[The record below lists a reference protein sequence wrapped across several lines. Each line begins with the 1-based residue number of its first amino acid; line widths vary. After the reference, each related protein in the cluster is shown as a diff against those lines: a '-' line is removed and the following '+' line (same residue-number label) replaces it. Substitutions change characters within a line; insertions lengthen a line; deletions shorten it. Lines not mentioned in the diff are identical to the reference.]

1 MRVTAVESTEL
12 FVHPATGDDVP
23 CQVVRVV
30 LGEVPDGVPLVVEVT
45 GPGVRGERT
54 VDGRAPD
61 GRAPD
66 GRAPDGRAPDGRAP
80 DGRPPDTVVEVPV
93 RVTAPAAVP
102 GARVP
107 ITVRAGA
114 GRERC
119 TAEGELLVA
128 EPGWTVWMIPHFH
141 YDPVWW
147 NTQAA
152 YTATWDHAGGAA
164 QANRQEFQH
173 AGFDLVRLHLDTAR
187 REPGYTFVLA
197 EVDYLKPY
205 WNAHPEDRAYLRRL
219 LAEGRV
225 EIMGGTYNE
234 PNTNLTGPEATI
246 RNLVHGIGFQR
257 DVLGGDPATA
267 WQLDAFG
274 HDPQFPGLA
283 AEAGLTSSS
292 WARGPYHQWGP
303 MLVGGGWGDPS
314 VMQFPSEFEWVSPSG
329 RGVTTHYMP
338 AHYSAGWWMDS
349 APALEQAEAAVYELF
364 TLLKKVAATR
374 NVLLPVGTDYTPPN
388 KWVMEIQ
395 RDWNRRYVSPRF
407 VCGLPREF
415 FAAVR
420 AEGVRLTPQTRDMNP
435 IYTGKDVSYIDT
447 KQAQRHAETR
457 LADAEKFAAI
467 ATATLGAPYPHAALD
482 KAWRQIAYGAHH
494 DGITGSESDQV
505 YLHLMTGW
513 REAYDL
519 GGKVLD
525 ASLRRLGEG
534 LTGVAVWNPSSWP
547 RTDLVRV
554 RLTLPEPG
562 SYGVALD
569 PPTRGVLLEHPERHL
584 DGSLAAVDAVFVA
597 DDVPALGY
605 RTFRLVPTREPAR
618 IGWAVREGTR
628 IANATHAVEADPERG
643 GTVTSLMVEGR
654 ELLQQDRVGNE
665 LLVYDE
671 HPAHPRFGEGPWHL
685 VPSGGVT
692 GSAAAPAE
700 VHVAECPAGRRIV
713 VTGKVG
719 PVAYTQEI
727 TLWDGLPRVD
737 LTTHV
742 DEFHGSDVLLRLRWP
757 VRAPGALP
765 VSEVAGAVVGR
776 GFGLID
782 VDSAEHPWT
791 LDNPA
796 HNWFALSSTAR
807 VVLRSPAG
815 RPLGARAVGVAE
827 IIAPRDADAADLR
840 DLAVALVRQGV
851 TSTCSTGPG
860 TRYGNLAVDSNLPDV
875 RIAVGTPDE
884 NPFVAALLDDTE
896 AAELRA
902 RLAAEGRARLWVPAD
917 EPLEKVWVPGA
928 DLTGLRD
935 LPVLVVCGEG
945 AVGELIE
952 DLADAAVEV
961 VTDAEPADASLDDFT
976 IGLINRGLPGF
987 AIDPSGAMH
996 VSLMRSCTGWPSGV
1010 WIDPPRRTAPDGSGF
1025 QLQHWPHA
1033 FECSLVAGPGD
1044 WRAADLVRLG
1054 HDVNHPL
1061 AATVGRD
1068 GPAGESRSFL
1078 ETGPGLVLTALKAAG
1093 NPIASGRTP
1102 GPVTALTARV
1112 CEAGGRTVPL
1122 SIATTL
1128 PLDTGSGGTAPWRRA
1143 DLLENVTGDAP
1154 GTLDGMEIVTLVA
1167 PLRPVPSGDV
1177 AGDRATGPRV
1187 NGPKAGVATADVAGL
1202 RAGGSEASGPG
1213 RSAGGRLAAWGNA
1226 PVVPEIEPHQPVH
1239 TRYWLNNTGPAPM
1252 GDLPVAVHL
1261 SPSDLDVSG
1270 SVDLTLTIASG
1281 LTEDRAEGVV
1291 TLTAPDGWSV
1301 TPAVRPYVLP
1311 PGGHATVPVR
1321 LTPPA
1326 DAEIGLHVLAARI
1339 EFGGQAYE
1347 DVTRLHVVR
1356 PGEGGRRSP
1365 GLEVSLEG
1373 LGHPPHLRLRPGDRA
1388 EVVVRLR
1395 SEARSPVAAQ
1405 AQLVSPWQTFE
1416 MFPEWNGGAVVPPEG
1431 EAEVC
1436 FPVRVPP
1443 GARPGRWWA
1452 LVKVACAGWLH
1463 YTDTIEVEVEP

>member
-1 MRVTAVESTEL
+1 MRIAAVESTEL
-12 FVHPATGDDVP
+12 FVRTATGDGP

-30 LGEVPDGVPLVVEVT
+30 LDEVPDDASAVVEVT
-45 GPGVRGERT
+45 GPGVRGEHT
-54 VDGRAPD
+54 A
-61 GRAPD
+61 
-66 GRAPDGRAPDGRAP
+66 
-80 DGRPPDTVVEVPV
+80 DGRPPGTVPVVVEVPV
-93 RVTAPAAVP
+93 EAAAPAAVP

-107 ITVRAGA
+107 ITVRAAA

-152 YTATWDHAGGAA
+152 YTATWDHAGGLA

-187 REPGYTFVLA
+187 REPGYKFVLA

-219 LAEGRV
+219 LAEGRL

-246 RNLVHGIGFQR
+246 RNIVHGIGFQR

-274 HDPQFPGLA
+274 HDPQFPGLI

-303 MLVGGGWGDPS
+303 MLAGGGWGDPS
-314 VMQFPSEFEWVSPSG
+314 VMQFPSEFEWLSPSG

-349 APALEQAEAAVYELF
+349 APDLEQAEAAVYELF

-420 AEGVRLTPQTRDMNP
+420 DEGVRLTPQTRDMNP

-457 LADAEKFAAI
+457 LADAEKFAAV
-467 ATATLGAPYPHAALD
+467 AAATLGAPYPHAALD

-505 YLHLMTGW
+505 YLDLMTGW

-519 GGKVLD
+519 GGRVLD

-554 RLTLPEPG
+554 RLTLPAPG

-569 PPTRGVLLEHPERHL
+569 PPARGLLLEHPERHP

-605 RTFRLVPTREPAR
+605 RTFRLVPTAAPAP

-628 IANATHAVEADPERG
+628 IENATHAVEVDPERG
-643 GTVTSLMVEGR
+643 GTVSSLTAEGR

-685 VPSGGVT
+685 VPSGGVS

-700 VHVAECPAGRRIV
+700 VAVAECPAGRRIV
-713 VTGKVG
+713 VGGRVG
-719 PVAYTQEI
+719 PVVYTQEI

-742 DEFHGSDVLLRLRWP
+742 DEFHGSDVLVRLRWP
-757 VRAPGALP
+757 VRVPGALP

-782 VDSAEHPWT
+782 VDSAQHPWT

-807 VVLRSPAG
+807 VALRSPAG

-827 IIAPRDADAADLR
+827 IIAPPDAVADDLR

-860 TRYGNLAVDSNLPDV
+860 PRYGNLAVDSNLPDV
-875 RIAVGTPDE
+875 RIAVGTPEE
-884 NPFVAALLDDTE
+884 NPFVAALLDDAE

-902 RLAAEGRARLWVPAD
+902 RLDAEGRARLWVPAD

-928 DLTGLRD
+928 DLTGPRD

-945 AVGELIE
+945 AVEELVA

-961 VTDAEPADASLDDFT
+961 VTDAEPADAVLDDYT
-976 IGLINRGLPGF
+976 IGLVNRGIPGF
-987 AIDPSGAMH
+987 AVDPSGALH

-1025 QLQHWPHA
+1025 QLQHWTHM
-1033 FECSLVAGPGD
+1033 FECSLVAAPGD
-1044 WRAADLVRLG
+1044 WRAADLVRIG

-1061 AATVGRD
+1061 AATTGLDGRAWQD

-1102 GPVTALTARV
+1102 GAVTALTARV
-1112 CEAGGRTVPL
+1112 YEAGGRTVPL

-1128 PLDTGSGGTAPWRRA
+1128 PLGPWRRA
-1143 DLLENVTGDAP
+1143 DLLENATGDAP

-1167 PLRPVPSGDV
+1167 PAPPPAPRPRRTPRRWAGSGP
-1177 AGDRATGPRV
+1177 ATWRR
-1187 NGPKAGVATADVAGL
+1187 AGL
-1202 RAGGSEASGPG
+1202 RA
-1213 RSAGGRLAAWGNA
+1213 
-1226 PVVPEIEPHQPVH
+1226 
-1239 TRYWLNNTGPAPM
+1239 
-1252 GDLPVAVHL
+1252 
-1261 SPSDLDVSG
+1261 
-1270 SVDLTLTIASG
+1270 
-1281 LTEDRAEGVV
+1281 
-1291 TLTAPDGWSV
+1291 
-1301 TPAVRPYVLP
+1301 
-1311 PGGHATVPVR
+1311 
-1321 LTPPA
+1321 
-1326 DAEIGLHVLAARI
+1326 
-1339 EFGGQAYE
+1339 
-1347 DVTRLHVVR
+1347 
-1356 PGEGGRRSP
+1356 
-1365 GLEVSLEG
+1365 
-1373 LGHPPHLRLRPGDRA
+1373 
-1388 EVVVRLR
+1388 
-1395 SEARSPVAAQ
+1395 
-1405 AQLVSPWQTFE
+1405 
-1416 MFPEWNGGAVVPPEG
+1416 
-1431 EAEVC
+1431 
-1436 FPVRVPP
+1436 
-1443 GARPGRWWA
+1443 
-1452 LVKVACAGWLH
+1452 AGWWPAGVRRRCRRPSR
-1463 YTDTIEVEVEP
+1463 TSRSTRATG

>member
-1 MRVTAVESTEL
+1 MRITAVQSTEL
-12 FVHPATGDDVP
+12 FAEPIAQAPHVQSPIAQDPIAQGP
-23 CQVVRVV
+23 MGSRPRQIVRVAV
-30 LGEVPDGVPLVVEVT
+30 DEAPYGTSLTVEVS
-45 GPGVRGERT
+45 GPGVRGAHTTRVEGPAA
-54 VDGRAPD
+54 VL
-61 GRAPD
+61 
-66 GRAPDGRAPDGRAP
+66 
-80 DGRPPDTVVEVPV
+80 EVPV
-93 RVTAPAAVP
+93 ETDATP
-102 GARVP
+102 GARIP
-107 ITVRAGA
+107 LTVEAAAG
-114 GRERC
+114 GERC
-119 TAEGELLVA
+119 AAEGEMTAA

-152 YTATWDHAGGAA
+152 YTAVWDGAGGWA
-164 QANRQEFQH
+164 QANRMEYQH

-205 WNAHPEDRAYLRRL
+205 WNAHPEDRAFLRRL
-219 LAEGRV
+219 LAEGRL

-234 PNTNLTGPEATI
+234 PNTNLTGAEATV
-246 RNLVHGIGFQR
+246 RNIVHGIGFQR

-274 HDPQFPGLA
+274 HDPQFPGLI

-303 MLVGGGWGDPS
+303 MLAGGGWGDPS
-314 VMQFPSEFEWVSPSG
+314 VMQFPSEFEWLSPSG

-349 APALEQAEAAVYELF
+349 APTLEEAEAAVYELF

-407 VCGLPREF
+407 VCGLPRQF

-435 IYTGKDVSYIDT
+435 IYTGKDVSFIDT
-447 KQAQRHAETR
+447 KQAQRHAEAR

-467 ATATLGAPYPHAALD
+467 AAAAAGAPYPHAALD

-505 YLHLMTGW
+505 YLDLMTGW

-519 GGKVLD
+519 GGAVLD

-534 LTGVAVWNPSSWP
+534 LRGVAVWNPSSWP

-562 SYGVALD
+562 AYGVTLD
-569 PPTRGVLLEHPERHL
+569 PPVRGLLLDHPERHP

-605 RTFRLVPTREPAR
+605 RTYRLVPTAGPVPV
-618 IGWAVREGTR
+618 GWTVREGTR
-628 IANATHAVEADPERG
+628 IENDTHAVEADPARG
-643 GTVTSLMVEGR
+643 GTVSSLVVAGR
-654 ELLQQDRVGNE
+654 ELLQQGRVGNE

-685 VPSGGVT
+685 VPNGRVI
-692 GSAAAPAE
+692 GSAGADAE
-700 VHVAECPAGRRIV
+700 VAVAECPAGRRIT

-742 DEFHGSDVLLRLRWP
+742 DEFAGSDVLVRLRWP
-757 VRAPGALP
+757 VRVPGALP

-776 GFGLID
+776 GFALID

-815 RPLGARAVGVAE
+815 RALGARAVGVAE
-827 IIAPRDADAADLR
+827 IIAPPGAPADRLR

-860 TRYGNLAVDSNLPDV
+860 PRYGNLAVDSNLPDV
-875 RIAVGTPDE
+875 RIAVGTPEE
-884 NPFVAALLDDTE
+884 NPFVADLLDEGE
-896 AAELRA
+896 AAALRA
-902 RLAAEGRARLWVPAD
+902 MLDARGRARLWIPAA
-917 EPLEKVWVPGA
+917 EPLEKVWVPSA
-928 DLTGLRD
+928 DLTGVRD

-945 AVGELIE
+945 AVEDLVA
-952 DLADAAVEV
+952 DLADARVEAL
-961 VTDAEPADASLDDFT
+961 TEAEPADAVLDDYT
-976 IGLINRGLPGF
+976 VGLVNRGVPGF
-987 AIDPSGAMH
+987 AVDPSGAMH
-996 VSLMRSCTGWPSGV
+996 VSLMRSCTGWPSGI
-1010 WIDPPRRTAPDGSGF
+1010 WIDPPRRTAPDGSNF
-1025 QLQHWPHA
+1025 QLQHWTHS
-1033 FECSLVAGPGD
+1033 FDCSLVAGPGD

-1061 AATVGRD
+1061 LAVPGPD

-1078 ETGPGLVLTALKAAG
+1078 ETGPGLVLTALKATG
-1093 NPIASGRTP
+1093 DPIASGRTP
-1102 GPVTALTARV
+1102 GPVTGLTARV
-1112 CEAGGRTVPL
+1112 YEAGGGTVPL
-1122 SIATTL
+1122 SITTAL
-1128 PLDTGSGGTAPWRRA
+1128 PLGPWRRA
-1143 DLLENVTGDAP
+1143 DLLENVRGPVPAA
-1154 GTLDGMEIVTLVA
+1154 LDGMEIVTLVA
-1167 PLRPVPSGDV
+1167 PVGPDAGEPRAGEPRDGE
-1177 AGDRATGPRV
+1177 AGDREG
-1187 NGPKAGVATADVAGL
+1187 GAGV
-1202 RAGGSEASGPG
+1202 
-1213 RSAGGRLAAWGNA
+1213 LA
-1226 PVVPEIEPHQPVH
+1226 VPEAEPHQPVF
-1239 TRYWLNNTGPAPM
+1239 TRYWLNNTGPAPL
-1252 GDLPVAVHL
+1252 GDMPVAVHL
-1261 SPSDLDVSG
+1261 SQADLDVEG
-1270 SVDLTLTIASG
+1270 PVDVTLTIASG

-1291 TLTAPDGWSV
+1291 ALTAPEGWTV
-1301 TPAVRPYVLP
+1301 TPAVRPYALP

-1321 LTPPA
+1321 LTPP
-1326 DAEIGLHVLAARI
+1326 EGVEGGLYLLTATTA
-1339 EFGGQAYE
+1339 FGGQAYE
-1347 DVTRLHVVR
+1347 DVTRLHVA
-1356 PGEGGRRSP
+1356 GRRSP

-1373 LGHPPHLRLRPGDRA
+1373 LGHPPHLRLRPGGRA
-1388 EVVVRLR
+1388 EVVVRLQ
-1395 SEARSPVAAQ
+1395 SAARSPVSAQ

-1416 MFPEWNGGAVVPPEG
+1416 MFPRWNGGALVPAEG
-1431 EAEVC
+1431 ETEVR
-1436 FPVRVPP
+1436 FPVHVPA

-1452 LVKVACAGWLH
+1452 LVKIACAGWLH

>member
-1 MRVTAVESTEL
+1 MRVIAVESTEL
-12 FVHPATGDDVP
+12 FVRPAAGRDDP
-23 CQVVRVV
+23 RQVVRVV
-30 LGEVPDGVPLVVEVT
+30 LDEVPDGASPVVEVT
-45 GPGVRGERT
+45 GPGVRGEH
-54 VDGRAPD
+54 A
-61 GRAPD
+61 A
-66 GRAPDGRAPDGRAP
+66 
-80 DGRPPDTVVEVPV
+80 DGRPPGMASVGAEMPMAVEVPLV
-93 RVTAPAAVP
+93 IEVPVEAAAPAAAP

-107 ITVRAGA
+107 ISVRAAA

-152 YTATWDHAGGAA
+152 YTATWDRAGGLA

-187 REPGYTFVLA
+187 REPGYAFVLA

-303 MLVGGGWGDPS
+303 MLARGGWGDPS

-329 RGVTTHYMP
+329 RGVVTHYMP

-349 APALEQAEAAVYELF
+349 APTLEQAEAAVYELF
-364 TLLKKVAATR
+364 TLLRKVAATR

-395 RDWNRRYVSPRF
+395 REWNRRYVSPRF

-420 AEGVRLTPQTRDMNP
+420 DEGVRLTPQTRDMNP

-467 ATATLGAPYPHAALD
+467 AAATLGAPYPHAALD
-482 KAWRQIAYGAHH
+482 KAWRQIVYGAHH

-505 YLHLMTGW
+505 YLDLMTGW

-519 GGKVLD
+519 GGRVLD

-562 SYGVALD
+562 AYGVALD
-569 PPTRGVLLEHPERHL
+569 PPERGLLLEHPERHP

-605 RTFRLVPTREPAR
+605 RTFRLVPTTEPAP

-628 IANATHAVEADPERG
+628 IANATHAVEVDPERG
-643 GTVTSLMVEGR
+643 GAVSSLTVEGR

-685 VPSGGVT
+685 VPDGGVS

-700 VHVAECPAGRRIV
+700 VAVAECPAARRIV
-713 VTGKVG
+713 VGGRVG
-719 PVAYTQEI
+719 PVVYTQEI
-727 TLWDGLPRVD
+727 TLWNGLPRVD

-827 IIAPRDADAADLR
+827 IIAPEDADAGELR

-851 TSTCSTGPG
+851 TSTCSAGPG
-860 TRYGNLAVDSNLPDV
+860 PRYGNLAVDSNLPDV
-875 RIAVGTPDE
+875 RIAVGTPEE
-884 NPFVAALLDDTE
+884 NPFVAALLDDAE

-902 RLAAEGRARLWVPAD
+902 RLGAEGRARLWVPAD

-945 AVGELIE
+945 AVGELVA

-961 VTDAEPADASLDDFT
+961 VTDAEPADAVLDDYT
-976 IGLINRGLPGF
+976 IGLVNRGIPGF
-987 AIDPSGAMH
+987 AVDPSGALH

-1025 QLQHWPHA
+1025 QLQHWTHT
-1033 FECSLVAGPGD
+1033 FECSLVAAPGD

-1112 CEAGGRTVPL
+1112 YEAVGRTVPL
-1122 SIATTL
+1122 SITTTL
-1128 PLDTGSGGTAPWRRA
+1128 PLGTGSGGTAPWRRA

-1167 PLRPVPSGDV
+1167 PLRP
-1177 AGDRATGPRV
+1177 GP
-1187 NGPKAGVATADVAGL
+1187 PADVAGEQT
-1202 RAGGSEASGPG
+1202 GGPEARGPGASGPEASGPEASGPEASGPG
-1213 RSAGGRLAAWGNA
+1213 ASAGGQVVACGSA
-1226 PVVPEIEPHQPVH
+1226 PVVPETEPHQPVH

-1261 SPSDLDVSG
+1261 SPSDLDVAG
-1270 SVDLTLTIASG
+1270 PMDLTLTVASG
-1281 LTEDRAEGVV
+1281 LTEDLAEGVV

-1301 TPAVRPYVLP
+1301 APAVRPYVLR
-1311 PGGHATVPVR
+1311 PGGHAAVPVR
-1321 LTPPA
+1321 VTPPA
-1326 DAEIGLHVLAARI
+1326 GAETGLHLLTARI

-1347 DVTRLHVVR
+1347 DVTRLHVFR
-1356 PGEGGRRSP
+1356 PGESGRRSP
-1365 GLEVSLEG
+1365 GLEVTLEG
-1373 LGHPPHLRLRPGDRA
+1373 LGHPPHLRLGPGGRA

-1405 AQLVSPWQTFE
+1405 AQLVSPWQTFG
-1416 MFPEWNGGAVVPPEG
+1416 MFPEWNRGAVVPPEG

-1452 LVKVACAGWLH
+1452 LVKIACAGWLH

>member
-1 MRVTAVESTEL
+1 MRIAAVESTEL
-12 FVHPATGDDVP
+12 FVRTATGDGP
-23 CQVVRVV
+23 RQVVRVV
-30 LGEVPDGVPLVVEVT
+30 LDEVPDDASAVVEVT
-45 GPGVRGERT
+45 GPEVRGEHT
-54 VDGRAPD
+54 AE
-61 GRAPD
+61 
-66 GRAPDGRAPDGRAP
+66 
-80 DGRPPDTVVEVPV
+80 GRPPGLVVEVPV
-93 RVTAPAAVP
+93 EAAAPAAVP

-107 ITVRAGA
+107 ITVRAAA

-152 YTATWDHAGGAA
+152 YTATWDHAGGLA

-187 REPGYTFVLA
+187 REPGYKFVLA

-219 LAEGRV
+219 LAEGRL

-246 RNLVHGIGFQR
+246 RNIVHGIGFQR

-274 HDPQFPGLA
+274 HDPQFPGLI

-303 MLVGGGWGDPS
+303 MLAGGGWGDPS
-314 VMQFPSEFEWVSPSG
+314 VMQFPSEFEWLSPSG

-349 APALEQAEAAVYELF
+349 APDLEQAEAAVYELF

-420 AEGVRLTPQTRDMNP
+420 DEGVRLTPQTRDMNP

-457 LADAEKFAAI
+457 LADAEKFAAV
-467 ATATLGAPYPHAALD
+467 AAATLGAPYPHAALD

-505 YLHLMTGW
+505 YLDLMTGW

-519 GGKVLD
+519 GGRVLD

-554 RLTLPEPG
+554 RLTLPAPG

-569 PPTRGVLLEHPERHL
+569 PPARGLLLEHPERHP

-605 RTFRLVPTREPAR
+605 RTFRLVPTAAPAP

-628 IANATHAVEADPERG
+628 IENATHAVEVDPERG
-643 GTVTSLMVEGR
+643 GTVSSLTVEGR

-685 VPSGGVT
+685 VPSGGMS

-700 VHVAECPAGRRIV
+700 VAVAECPAGRRIV
-713 VTGKVG
+713 VGSRVG
-719 PVAYTQEI
+719 PVVYTQEI

-742 DEFHGSDVLLRLRWP
+742 DEFHGSDVLVRLRWP
-757 VRAPGALP
+757 VRVPGALP

-782 VDSAEHPWT
+782 VDSAQHPWT

-827 IIAPRDADAADLR
+827 IIAPPDAAAADLR
-840 DLAVALVRQGV
+840 DLAVALVGQGV

-860 TRYGNLAVDSNLPDV
+860 PRYGNLAVDSNLPDV
-875 RIAVGTPDE
+875 RIAVGTPEE
-884 NPFVAALLDDTE
+884 NPFVAALLDDAE

-902 RLAAEGRARLWVPAD
+902 RLDAEGRARLWVPAD

-928 DLTGLRD
+928 DLTGPRD

-945 AVGELIE
+945 AVEELAA

-961 VTDAEPADASLDDFT
+961 VTDAEPADAVLDDYT
-976 IGLINRGLPGF
+976 IGLVNRGLPGF
-987 AIDPSGAMH
+987 AVDPSGALH

-1025 QLQHWPHA
+1025 QLQHWTHT
-1033 FECSLVAGPGD
+1033 FECSLVAAPGD
-1044 WRAADLVRLG
+1044 WRAADLVRIG

-1061 AATVGRD
+1061 AATTGLDGRDWQD

-1102 GPVTALTARV
+1102 GAVTALTARV
-1112 CEAGGRTVPL
+1112 YEAGSRTVPL

-1128 PLDTGSGGTAPWRRA
+1128 PLGPWRRA
-1143 DLLENVTGDAP
+1143 DLLENATGDAP

-1167 PLRPVPSGDV
+1167 LLRPPPTSAPDAADV
-1177 AGDRATGPRV
+1177 GGERAGD
-1187 NGPKAGVATADVAGL
+1187 L
-1202 RAGGSEASGPG
+1202 EAGGA
-1213 RSAGGRLAAWGNA
+1213 AGGRVVVCGSA
-1226 PVVPEIEPHQPVH
+1226 PPVPETEPHQPVH
-1239 TRYWLNNTGPAPM
+1239 TRYWLNNTGAAPM

-1261 SPSDLDVSG
+1261 YPPDLDVAG
-1270 SVDLTLTIASG
+1270 PVDLTLTIASG
-1281 LTEDRAEGVV
+1281 LTKEQAEGVV

-1301 TPAVRPYVLP
+1301 APAVRPYVLP

-1321 LTPPA
+1321 LTPPPG
-1326 DAEIGLHVLAARI
+1326 AEGGLHLLTART

-1347 DVTRLHVVR
+1347 DVTRLHAFR

-1365 GLEVSLEG
+1365 GLEVTLEG
-1373 LGHPPHLRLRPGDRA
+1373 LGHPPHLRLTPGGRA

-1395 SEARSPVAAQ
+1395 SEAWSPVSAQ

-1431 EAEVC
+1431 EAEVR

-1443 GARPGRWWA
+1443 GIRPGRWWA
-1452 LVKVACAGWLH
+1452 LVKIASAGWLH